1 MIEHMAL
8 LQAGLERIV
17 SFDYSNDLEEH
28 FRQKPECI
36 ELLVCDETFEL
47 LV

>member
-17 SFDYSNDLEEH
+17 YFDYCNDLEEK
-28 FRQKPECI
+28 FRQNPACI